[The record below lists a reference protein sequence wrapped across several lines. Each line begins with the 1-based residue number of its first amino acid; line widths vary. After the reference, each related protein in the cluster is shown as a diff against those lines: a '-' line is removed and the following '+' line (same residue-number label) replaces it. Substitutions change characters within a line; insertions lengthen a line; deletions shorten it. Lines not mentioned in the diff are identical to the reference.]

1 MNYIKKFLL
10 IFVNIATLLLSQ
22 NEVCFD
28 IETNPNPNNSALEC
42 FSKYVNVLDCIHIY
56 AESSVQDNKVFKVT
70 SSEDHSVTN
79 GHLCVKGR
87 FGFQFIQNLKE
98 K

>member
-1 MNYIKKFLL
+1 MFHYKHIDMIVEEQHIIEITYDLRENDTWDESKQK
-10 IFVNIATLLLSQ
+10 TTST
-22 NEVCFD
+22 VCSYCGVGC
-28 IETNPNPNNSALEC
+28 NLE
-42 FSKYVNVLDCIHIY
+42 LH
-56 AESSVQDNKVFKVT
+56 VQDNKVFKVT